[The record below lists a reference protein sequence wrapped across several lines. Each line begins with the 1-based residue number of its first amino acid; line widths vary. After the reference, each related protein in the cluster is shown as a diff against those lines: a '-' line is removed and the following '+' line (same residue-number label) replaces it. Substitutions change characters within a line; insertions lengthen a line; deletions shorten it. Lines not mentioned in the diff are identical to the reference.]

1 MFSKKKKLLI
11 FLFLFKILSLKN
23 SEDSILYLCNIAS
36 IVLKWIQKLSTNRMH
51 DILKKHTM
59 KKWKDLWN
67 VISHKIF
74 EFKKKLNLWTFIF
87 KLNADALNP

>member
-1 MFSKKKKLLI
+1 MNSKIIDESDAWYIKK
-11 FLFLFKILSLKN
+11 
-23 SEDSILYLCNIAS
+23 A
-36 IVLKWIQKLSTNRMH
+36 H
-51 DILKKHTM
+51 DE
-59 KKWKDLWN
+59 KWKDLWN